1 MIRKEGEMKMLSQR
15 TSNAVLPGLVL
26 GLVLGGAV
34 VTGCSSTSHQGG
46 PGGSGGAA
54 GVGGARSDAGTGGS
68 GSGGTATG
76 GGASDAGMGGSGG
89 TTTGGSGGTATGGS
103 GSGGTAAGGSGSGGT
118 AAGGSG
124 GTSPDA
130 GAPVHPG
137 WPTYEQAEAAPLST
151 PLLIILTDFS
161 DSDIASYLPNPDVAW
176 SNLMFGRNQGQ
187 ANHYWYEVTAGQL
200 QLIKAHES
208 YGQVD
213 DGVIRV
219 RLSESK
225 PTTGTYVV
233 EDQPWIPE
241 ALDQAAQY
249 VRFADYDLDHNGSI
263 SNRELSVLFVLNL
276 EAMNTASAGAEANVK
291 INHAIGGNGVI
302 LEKFL
307 RVVHR
312 YASIGT
318 PCHELG
324 HHILNLSHT
333 PNPTVHDLMGVGAYA
348 EDPVLTTLYSS
359 TDHYATRPTGP
370 TAMGRIMGGLVTPT
384 PITDTTLGVKLY
396 SPQNT
401 NYNVIKLPITD
412 GYLYLENRT
421 ADGYDRSVPFC
432 SGHTGGI
439 FATDPAQYLMPL
451 DIPGIASRNPAVT
464 YDGND
469 DETIC
474 NFYALKG
481 TNDTFTIGQYTIS
494 NISEAGPVMTLDITH
509 NNTTSV
515 IDNYKYE
522 YWIND
527 PNRSGYRMRH
537 FVPAPAN
544 ATTDIDFA
552 TFTSGTDPTAWFTM
566 NLIAYYNTG
575 EIRSVNA
582 DATWT
587 STSGYLTAA
596 PSSRFQNPG
605 TTRGDAIVQLK
616 FDTSATRT
624 PTAVINISHGSF
636 NTSMRLINI
645 P

>member
-1 MIRKEGEMKMLSQR
+1 MKMPSPIASLATFSVFV
-15 TSNAVLPGLVL
+15 A

-34 VTGCSSTSHQGG
+34 ATGCSSTSHH
-46 PGGSGGAA
+46 GGSGGGGGSGGESGAGGTSSSASSGGSGGQAA
-54 GVGGARSDAGTGGS
+54 GGSGGKAAGGS
-68 GSGGTATG
+68 GGTAIGGSGGTATSG
-76 GGASDAGMGGSGG
+76 GGGTATGGNGGASDAGMGG
-89 TTTGGSGGTATGGS
+89 
-103 GSGGTAAGGSGSGGT
+103 
-118 AAGGSG
+118 
-124 GTSPDA
+124 GTSADA
-130 GAPVHPG
+130 GAPVHVG

-161 DSDIASYLPNPDVAW
+161 DSDIATFLPNPDVAW

-187 ANHYWYEVTAGQL
+187 GNHYWYEVTAGKL

-208 YGQVD
+208 YGQAD

-219 RLSESK
+219 KLSESK
-225 PTTGTYVV
+225 PTSGTFVV

-249 VRFADYDLDHNGSI
+249 VHFADYDRDHNGSL

-276 EAMNTASAGAEANVK
+276 ENANTASAGAEANIV
-291 INHAIGGNGVI
+291 INHAIAGSGVS

-307 RVVHR
+307 RIVHR

-324 HHILNLSHT
+324 HHILGLTHA
-333 PNPTVHDLMGVGAYA
+333 PNPTVHDLMGMGAYA
-348 EDPVLTTLYSS
+348 EDPVLTTRYSS

-384 PITDTTLGVKLY
+384 SITDTTLGVKLY
-396 SPQNT
+396 SPQGT
-401 NYNVIKLPITD
+401 NYNVIKLPITG

-432 SGHTGGI
+432 NGHTGGI
-439 FATDPAQYLMPL
+439 FATDPAQYLQPL
-451 DIPGIASRNPAVT
+451 DIPGISSRNPAVS

-481 TNDTFTIGQYTIS
+481 YNDTFTIGQYTIS
-494 NISEAGPVMTLDITH
+494 NVSEAGPVMTLDITR
-509 NNTTSV
+509 NNTPSV
-515 IDNYKYE
+515 IGNYKYE
-522 YWIND
+522 YWIKD
-527 PNRSGYRMRH
+527 PNRSGYQMRH
-537 FVPAPAN
+537 FVPAPPG
-544 ATTDIDFA
+544 ATTDIDFS
-552 TFTSGTDPTAWFTM
+552 TFPSGTDPTAWFTM

-587 STSGYLTAA
+587 STSSYLTLQPAK
-596 PSSRFQNPG
+596 FQNPG
-605 TTRGDAIVQLK
+605 TTIGDAIVHLQINAGV
-616 FDTSATRT
+616 THAST
-624 PTAVINISHGSF
+624 VVVNISHGSF
-636 NTSMRLINI
+636 STSMRLINV

>member
-1 MIRKEGEMKMLSQR
+1 MIRKEGGMRMLNQR
-15 TSNAVLPGLVL
+15 TSNAILSGLVIGLVL
-26 GLVLGGAV
+26 GAAV
-34 VTGCSSTSHQGG
+34 VAGCSSTSHQGG
-46 PGGSGGAA
+46 PGGSGGA
-54 GVGGARSDAGTGGS
+54 GGAGGTRSDAGTGGS
-68 GSGGTATG
+68 GGTATG
-76 GGASDAGMGGSGG
+76 D
-89 TTTGGSGGTATGGS
+89 S
-103 GSGGTAAGGSGSGGT
+103 GSGGTAAGGSGGTSDAGMGSSGGTSAGGSGGT

-137 WPTYEQAEAAPLST
+137 WPTYEQAGAAPLST

-187 ANHYWYEVTAGQL
+187 GNHYWYEVTMGQL

-208 YGQVD
+208 YGQAD

-233 EDQPWIPE
+233 QDQPWIPE

-276 EAMNTASAGAEANVK
+276 ENINTASAGAEANIK
-291 INHAIGGNGVI
+291 INHAIDGNGVI

-312 YASIGT
+312 YTSIGT

-324 HHILNLSHT
+324 HHILGLSHA
-333 PNPTVHDLMGVGAYA
+333 PNPTVHDLMGMGAYA
-348 EDPVLTTLYSS
+348 EDPVITLLSSS

-370 TAMGRIMGGLVTPT
+370 TAMGRIIGGLVTPT
-384 PITDTTLGVKLY
+384 AITDTTPGLQLY
-396 SPQNT
+396 SPQSI

-421 ADGYDRSVPFC
+421 AEGYDRSIPFC
-432 SGHTGGI
+432 NGHTGGI

-481 TNDTFTIGQYTIS
+481 YNDTFTIGQYTIS
-494 NISEAGPVMTLDITH
+494 NVSAPGPVMTLDITR

-522 YWIND
+522 YWIDD

-544 ATTDIDFA
+544 GTTDIDFA
-552 TFTSGTDPTAWFTM
+552 TFPSGTDPKGYFTM

-582 DATWT
+582 DATWA
-587 STSGYLTAA
+587 STSSYLTVQ
-596 PSSRFQNPG
+596 SSGRFQNPG
-605 TTRGDAIVQLK
+605 TTRDDAIVPLQIN
-616 FDTSATRT
+616 AGVTRT
-624 PTAVINISHGSF
+624 PTAVVNISHGSF
-636 NTSMRLINI
+636 STSMRLINI